1 MNDQELDK
9 RIDSY
14 ISNEMSGHERE
25 SFRKQLEKDKSLQEK
40 VHLRGILAEAI
51 LRHEEKEI
59 KETLAGITQ
68 HDLQTILAKG
78 NRTKS
83 KIVLRVILYAAI
95 LIGFIFIMNLNKYKY
110 DPMQLGEQYNTVAPA
125 LEYSRSGYAES
136 PEAAE
141 VSRCIITAYEQG
153 DYPEVVRIYGA
164 QWKNRD
170 AKIIPENPSCLLSV
184 CYSLIKTGQAYQ
196 AMPLLTFL
204 SADESDYSNEGQWLQ
219 LYAFLSLGNREEA
232 IQTAQIIIDNK
243 GPYAQQAEEVL
254 NKLKEKRIW

>member
-9 RIDSY
+9 LIDQY
-14 ISNEMSGHERE
+14 INNEMSGHERE
-25 SFRKQLEKDKSLQEK
+25 AFHELLQEDKSLQEK

-51 LRHEEKEI
+51 LHHEEKEI
-59 KETLAGITQ
+59 KEVLADVTH

-83 KIVLRVILYAAI
+83 KIILRVILYAAI
-95 LIGFIFIMNLNKYKY
+95 LTGFIFIMNLNKYKY
-110 DPMQLGEQYNTVAPA
+110 DPMQLGEQYYTVAPV

-141 VSRCIITAYEQG
+141 TSRRIITAYEQG

-164 QWKNRD
+164 QWKDRE

-184 CYSLIKTGQAYQ
+184 CYSLIKTRNAYQ

-204 SADESDYSNEGQWLQ
+204 SADDSDYSDEGQWLQ

-232 IQTAQIIIDNK
+232 IQTAQSIIDNK
-243 GPYAQQAEEVL
+243 GSYAQQAEEVL
-254 NKLKEKRIW
+254 NKLKEKRVW